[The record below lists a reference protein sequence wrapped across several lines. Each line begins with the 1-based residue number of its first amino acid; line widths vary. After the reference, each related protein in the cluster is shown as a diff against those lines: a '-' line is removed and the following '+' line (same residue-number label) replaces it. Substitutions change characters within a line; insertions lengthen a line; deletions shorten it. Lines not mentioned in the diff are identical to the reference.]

1 MIPAISASTII
12 TNKRYKLNIP
22 KPKNVQSYQNKLF
35 PRKRKNIFDQQSSI
49 LLY

>member
-22 KPKNVQSYQNKLF
+22 KPQHVKPYPNKIF

-49 LLY
+49 IL